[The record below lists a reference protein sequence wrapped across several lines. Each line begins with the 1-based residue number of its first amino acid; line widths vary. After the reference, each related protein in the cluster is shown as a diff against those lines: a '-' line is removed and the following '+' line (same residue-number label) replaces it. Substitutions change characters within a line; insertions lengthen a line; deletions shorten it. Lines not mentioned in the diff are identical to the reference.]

1 MDKLTQSPCQR
12 YSAPIAR
19 EGYVGNLLPRD
30 IAFFN
35 SLGIDKEAFNKSI
48 AQETALIWGGMNEEE
63 QINEHK

>member
-19 EGYVGNLLPRD
+19 EGYIGNLLPRD

-35 SLGIDKEAFNKSI
+35 SLGIDKEALDKSI
-48 AQETALIWGGMNEEE
+48 AKRFEFMGDDMNEQE
-63 QINEHK
+63 QINE